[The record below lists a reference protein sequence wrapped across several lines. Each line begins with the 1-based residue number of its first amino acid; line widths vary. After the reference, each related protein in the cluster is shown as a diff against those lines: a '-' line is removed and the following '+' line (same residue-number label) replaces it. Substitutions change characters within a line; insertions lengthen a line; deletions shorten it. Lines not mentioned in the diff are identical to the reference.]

1 MMIIRHPRA
10 EEGMER
16 IVSHTPEAG
25 ELQNAICMAMSAY
38 EDYLERANLIGDPE
52 DGKAWG
58 LTIVQTFGHSWEFF
72 LERSHD
78 CRVTR

>member
-1 MMIIRHPRA
+1 MIIRHPRA

-16 IVSHTPEAG
+16 TISHTPEAS
-25 ELQNAICMAMSAY
+25 ELQNAICMALSAY

-58 LTIVQTFGHSWEFF
+58 LTIVQTFGYGWEFF
-72 LERSHD
+72 LERSRNY
-78 CRVTR
+78 RVTR